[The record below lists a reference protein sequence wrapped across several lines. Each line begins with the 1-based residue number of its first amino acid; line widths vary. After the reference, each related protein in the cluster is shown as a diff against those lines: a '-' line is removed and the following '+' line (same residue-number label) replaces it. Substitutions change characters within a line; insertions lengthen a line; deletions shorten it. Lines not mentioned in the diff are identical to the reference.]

1 MLDKDFLSKKII
13 EIKSKKFKEFLNGRT
28 IRESILQ
35 LEDEI
40 EDMKHNLKDHINL
53 SSNADIDMD
62 KLNNRVNEL
71 RKQIIEIMN
80 EN

>member
-1 MLDKDFLSKKII
+1 METQCKACENPVDKQKQRI
-13 EIKSKKFKEFLNGRT
+13 EIINRMQE
-28 IRESILQ
+28 

-62 KLNNRVNEL
+62 RLNNRVNEL